1 MDLALQQHEQQQQ
14 QQQQQQRT
22 GAQSAGARREVQGEE
37 TSTDADASVLSEKSS
52 SSVASLNSSSD
63 CGDTGVWAGGVGGQE
78 VWAGRYQ
85 DGKLNWIKF
94 ELPVQVR
101 DLSTKSV
108 AVQPGVAASMGAGR
122 LPVTVEAKLVGNG
135 SDKGGKHEVGLGS
148 RDGGVGMRVGDGGVG
163 MMEVLK

>member
-1 MDLALQQHEQQQQ
+1 MDLALQQHE

-122 LPVTVEAKLVGNG
+122 LPVTANCRSSRMRWTTNEQHGSLV
-135 SDKGGKHEVGLGS
+135 STRFKALVPPW
-148 RDGGVGMRVGDGGVG
+148 
-163 MMEVLK
+163 